1 MKMAITI
8 NPYRKKDGSLM
19 LYVNKFNN
27 MNRGVVSVGISNRVL
42 LTKLTKGERKLLD
55 LFLEELDKVDGIEFA
70 DNNFEAH
77 LESKAELDFGIKIL
91 ITDVANC
98 GGIGVGSDGL
108 YIYYKNKLISTKDV
122 KAAID
127 RVLND
132 RD

>member
-19 LYVNKFNN
+19 LYVNKYNN

-55 LFLEELDKVDGIEFA
+55 LFLEELDKVNGIEFT
-70 DNNFEAH
+70 DSNFEAH

-108 YIYYKNKLISTKDV
+108 YIYYKNKLIASEDV
-122 KAAID
+122 KVLIN